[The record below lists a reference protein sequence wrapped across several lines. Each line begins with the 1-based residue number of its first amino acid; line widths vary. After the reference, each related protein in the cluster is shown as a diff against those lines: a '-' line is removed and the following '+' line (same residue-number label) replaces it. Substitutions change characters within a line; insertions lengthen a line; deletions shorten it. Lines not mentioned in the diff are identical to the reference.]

1 MALCCPNIFLM
12 NNLFERLQEVTG
24 LSPELQKKLIG
35 SLVIILLLWFIRS
48 LIIRIIW
55 RRTEIIRVRYQWRRT
70 TNYFYVVFVL
80 LFLGAIWFKEFR
92 TIGTFL
98 GLLSAGI
105 AIALKDPLTN
115 MAGWLFI
122 LARKPFKIGDRIEI
136 DNMAGDVIDIHIFR
150 FTILEL
156 RNWVDADQTTGR
168 IIHIPNGKI
177 FTQPVA
183 NYHAG
188 FNYIWNEIPVLI
200 TFESN
205 WKKAKKILIDIVN
218 KNAEKL
224 TGIMEK
230 EIKEASR
237 KFMIHYNIL
246 TPTVYTVVKDCGVML
261 TIRYLCQPRTRRG
274 SEEKIWEGILN
285 EFNKCTDIDFA
296 YPTQRFYNNLLE
308 GKQNSRFKPARED

>member
-1 MALCCPNIFLM
+1 MS
-12 NNLFERLQEVTG
+12 NLFERLQEITG
-24 LSPELQKKLIG
+24 LSPELQKKLFG
-35 SLVIILLLWFIRS
+35 SLIIVLILWIIRI
-48 LIIRIIW
+48 LIIRIVW
-55 RRTEIIRVRYQWRRT
+55 RRTEIIRIRYQWRRT
-70 TNYFYVVFVL
+70 TNYFFVVLVL
-80 LFLGAIWFKEFR
+80 LFFGAIWLKEFR
-92 TIGTFL
+92 SIGTFL
-98 GLLSAGI
+98 GLLTAGI

-136 DNMAGDVIDIHIFR
+136 DKLAGDVIDIHIFR

-156 RNWVDADQTTGR
+156 GNWVNADQTTGR

-205 WKKAKKILIDIVN
+205 WQKAKKILLDIVN
-218 KNAEKL
+218 EKAEKL
-224 TGIMEK
+224 TDVMQK

-246 TPTVYTVVKDCGVML
+246 TPTVYTTVKDCGVML

-274 SEEKIWEGILN
+274 SEEKIWEKILM
-285 EFNKCTDIDFA
+285 EFAGCTDIDFA
-296 YPTQRFYNNLLE
+296 YPTQRFYNNLTE
-308 GKQNSRFKPARED
+308 GKPGSGSKT